1 MVEPEKSRLSLR
13 QVLTIPYVALVLA
26 LALTIIALS
35 YAAGSRAVDEVSS
48 HLLLETVGRIGQAVD
63 RHIVGSG
70 AVLEA
75 AFPDGMPVASSIDE
89 GIEDLRTRFWVATS
103 LHIDPNNYVYFGNR
117 LGQFFGVYRNSL
129 TEGELRVKLKAQ
141 DPRAFYRFT
150 GIGGE
155 PMLALRETRLYDPRE
170 RPWYKA
176 GVIAS
181 GQAWTSVYIDFST
194 NDLVATRARRVLGR
208 GGELEGVVATDVSLH
223 KLNDFVSTQRVSKN
237 GLAFIVEPDGNLIAS
252 SVGTNIRKL
261 PDGKKMRVSAADVES
276 PIVAAIYAE
285 VRARLAAKNTK
296 TGAQELSFTLPNGQT
311 IHAAFDRIKDDA
323 GLEWITVV
331 AMPRSD
337 FMTGVTE
344 NLVRTAVLSALAALV
359 AIALGMRILGW
370 VARDL
375 KHLSE
380 AALRVGNGQLDWPV
394 GIRRPDEIGQL
405 ARSFETMQQRLQTD
419 GLTSLANR
427 EAFMLRLRQKISQ
440 AVQVAEAASAP
451 VAPGEGGFAVL
462 FIDLNRFKL
471 INDQFGHSVGDR
483 VLIEIAQRLRR
494 TVRSQDLVA
503 RLSGDEF
510 VILLD
515 QVEGRESLERV
526 RRQIQA
532 ALKEPLLTLGKESV
546 ADADFG
552 GSVGE
557 ALFPDDGL
565 DAESLLKKADRRM
578 YGQKF
583 AGQPDADAN
592 LLRRA
597 SDLAAGNTPG

>member
-1 MVEPEKSRLSLR
+1 MVGQKKFRLSLR

-26 LALTIIALS
+26 LALTIVGLS
-35 YAAGSRAVDEVSS
+35 YVAGSRAVDEVSS
-48 HLLLETVGRIGQAVD
+48 QLLLETVGRIGQAVD

-75 AFPDGMPVASSIDE
+75 AFPDGMPVASSIDDD
-89 GIEDLRTRFWVATS
+89 IENLRTRFWIATS
-103 LHIDPNNYVYFGNR
+103 LHLDPNNYVYFGNR
-117 LGQFFGVYRNSL
+117 LGQNFGVYRHSL
-129 TEGELRVKLKAQ
+129 TEGELRIKLKAQ

-150 GIGGE
+150 GIKGE
-155 PMLALRETRLYDPRE
+155 PVLASRESRLFDPRE

-176 GVIAS
+176 GATAS
-181 GQAWTSVYIDFST
+181 AQTWTAVYIDFST

-208 GGELEGVVATDVSLH
+208 SGEFEGVVATDVKLRA
-223 KLNDFVSTQRVSKN
+223 LNDFVSRQRVSQN

-252 SVGTNIRKL
+252 SAGPNIKAL
-261 PDGKKMRVSAADVES
+261 PDGKKIRISAAESES
-276 PIVAAIYAE
+276 PVVAATYAE
-285 VRARLAAKNTK
+285 VRARLAAKNAK
-296 TGAQELSFTLPNGQT
+296 AGAQELNFSLSNGQT

-337 FMTGVTE
+337 YMTGVTE
-344 NLVRTAVLSALAALV
+344 NLLRTAVLSALAALV
-359 AIALGMRILGW
+359 AIALGTRILGW

-375 KHLSE
+375 KHLSD
-380 AALRVGNGQLDWPV
+380 AALHVGEGQLDWPV
-394 GIRRPDEIGQL
+394 GIQRPDEIGQL

-427 EAFMLRLRQKISQ
+427 EAFMLRLRQKVSQ
-440 AVQVAEAASAP
+440 ATRASPASSD
-451 VAPGEGGFAVL
+451 GRFAVL

-471 INDQFGHSVGDR
+471 INDQYGHSMGDR

-494 TVRSQDLVA
+494 TVRAQDLVA

-515 QVEGRESLERV
+515 RVENRDNLERV
-526 RRQIQA
+526 RQQIQA
-532 ALKEPLLTLGKESV
+532 ALKEPLLALGKESL
-546 ADADFG
+546 ADTDFG

-557 ALFPDDGL
+557 ALFPDDGE

-583 AGQPDADAN
+583 AGQPDGGAN

-597 SDLAAGNTPG
+597 SDPAAESTPG

>member
-1 MVEPEKSRLSLR
+1 MVEPQKSRLSLR

-26 LALTIIALS
+26 LALTIIGLS

-48 HLLLETVGRIGQAVD
+48 HLLLETVGCIGQAVD

-70 AVLEA
+70 AALEA

-337 FMTGVTE
+337 FMTSVTE
-344 NLVRTAVLSALAALV
+344 NLARTAVLSALAALV

>member
-89 GIEDLRTRFWVATS
+89 GIGDLRTRFWVATS

-176 GVIAS
+176 GAIAS

-311 IHAAFDRIKDDA
+311 SHAAFDRIKDDA

-394 GIRRPDEIGQL
+394 GIQRPDEIGQL

-427 EAFMLRLRQKISQ
+427 EAFMLRLRQKIS
-440 AVQVAEAASAP
+440 
-451 VAPGEGGFAVL
+451 
-462 FIDLNRFKL
+462 
-471 INDQFGHSVGDR
+471 
-483 VLIEIAQRLRR
+483 
-494 TVRSQDLVA
+494 
-503 RLSGDEF
+503 
-510 VILLD
+510 
-515 QVEGRESLERV
+515 
-526 RRQIQA
+526 
-532 ALKEPLLTLGKESV
+532 
-546 ADADFG
+546 
-552 GSVGE
+552 
-557 ALFPDDGL
+557 
-565 DAESLLKKADRRM
+565 
-578 YGQKF
+578 
-583 AGQPDADAN
+583 
-592 LLRRA
+592 
-597 SDLAAGNTPG
+597 